1 VSAQV
6 RKPYRHPLF
15 QVFVLKDEK
24 HWKRGMVTRPLPIG
38 PKCGLS
44 VVEMLC
50 EEVKKAIKS
59 GKITGW
65 HDPVILPAD
74 EPELTF
80 PRFGNDP
87 GNLRKL
93 VDVAKGGTTDEY
105 RAMREGGTSVI
116 IRGLANAENSKGP

>member
-1 VSAQV
+1 VSEQV

-15 QVFVLKDEK
+15 QVFVLADEK
-24 HWKRGMVTRPLPIG
+24 RWKNGRVSKPIPIG
-38 PKCGLS
+38 PKCGLA

-65 HDPVILPAD
+65 HDPIILPAD

-93 VDVAKGGTTDEY
+93 IEVAKGGTTEEY
-105 RAMREGGTSVI
+105 RAMREKGTSVT
-116 IRGLANAENSKGP
+116 IRGAMQSEKL